1 MCPSWVNHTVDDRAI
16 SPLGIARP
24 CHHCLLAMLCV
35 VCPCGT
41 IHTGN
46 VLPMARLVRVRL
58 NNVGSC
64 CVKTMIEGFGCLT
77 LLQSLGVGMG
87 CVGGWVGGW
96 IGWGGWV
103 GGSRGLWLWLLRSAW
118 ARDIARVS
126 GTRCRPNGVCF
137 GLNSLNN
144 QVFLNSFSAGVF
156 RN

>member
-1 MCPSWVNHTVDDRAI
+1 MSDFASVI
-16 SPLGIARP
+16 
-24 CHHCLLAMLCV
+24 
-35 VCPCGT
+35 
-41 IHTGN
+41 
-46 VLPMARLVRVRL
+46 
-58 NNVGSC
+58 GS
-64 CVKTMIEGFGCLT
+64 GDG
-77 LLQSLGVGMG
+77 
-87 CVGGWVGGW
+87 VGGWVGGW
-96 IGWGGWV
+96 VGWGGWV